1 MANFFLSAASQH
13 FRFEER
19 LRTALL
25 TLAVAASAQV
35 MAGEIIIGG
44 GAVIAPG
51 VVGGPVIAPGGSV
64 SSQNARDLRLRA
76 TAERLKG
83 DHDSNASPNIII
95 IDGGNAAVGGVNEW
109 WVPTSPAAHGAAYNR
124 ARANESRVFLG
135 DDPPTPVT
143 VIGVPAVVV
152 PRPVVTTP
160 QEQSAARNAVR
171 ANAYRQRSND

>member
-1 MANFFLSAASQH
+1 MANLFLSAAS
-13 FRFEER
+13 RRLCLEGR
-19 LRTALL
+19 LRTAM
-25 TLAVAASAQV
+25 LALVVAASAQV

-51 VVGGPVIAPGGSV
+51 VVGPVIAPGGSV
-64 SSQNARDLRLRA
+64 SSQNARDLRLKA
-76 TAERLKG
+76 TSERLRG
-83 DHDSNASPNIII
+83 DHDSNTSPNIVI
-95 IDGGNAAVGGVNEW
+95 IDGSNAAVGGVNEW

-135 DDPPTPVT
+135 DDPPPVT
-143 VIGVPAVVV
+143 VIGVPAAVVA